1 MQSATSNPDTFSQR
15 LTNISKFSPSDSQ
28 SKQDITATTDKYKSS
43 VKIKNVFLRDEQM
56 VANLQQQSTQVPNEE
71 GDWQSLRELG
81 ISEHDITRFKK
92 KVNKQQ
98 RIPIAKL

>member
-1 MQSATSNPDTFSQR
+1 MVDNLEQQNRQ
-15 LTNISKFSPSDSQ
+15 
-28 SKQDITATTDKYKSS
+28 
-43 VKIKNVFLRDEQM
+43 VF
-56 VANLQQQSTQVPNEE
+56 NEE

-81 ISEHDITRFKK
+81 ISEQEITRFKK